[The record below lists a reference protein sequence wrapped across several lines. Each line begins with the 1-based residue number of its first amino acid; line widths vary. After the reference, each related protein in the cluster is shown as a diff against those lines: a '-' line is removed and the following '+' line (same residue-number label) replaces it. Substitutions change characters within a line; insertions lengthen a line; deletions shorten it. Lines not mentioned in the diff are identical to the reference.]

1 MHKLQKGFTLLELMV
16 VIAIIGI
23 LASVAAVSFNSAR
36 SKASDAKII
45 ADAEAAQKA
54 ISLMFIDLEKFPATT
69 APGTV
74 SDADL
79 VKYLAKMGSG
89 TYTAGSSTTVG
100 GKWLAANA
108 FKNDQ
113 KKIDTTCDITA
124 TNAHKLQITFAN
136 DGGSSYNCI

>member
-36 SKASDAKII
+36 SKAGDAKII

-54 ISLMFIDLEKFPATT
+54 ISLMFIDLEKFPGTT

-74 SDADL
+74 TDTDL
-79 VKYLAKMGSG
+79 VKYLQKMGSG
-89 TYTAGSSTTVG
+89 TYTGTAGTTPG
-100 GKWLAANA
+100 TWKATNA
-108 FKNDQ
+108 FKNGQTKVDS
-113 KKIDTTCDITA
+113 TCTA
-124 TNAHKLQITFAN
+124 GTFLNITFQAN
-136 DGGSSYNCI
+136 GGSSYGCTAT